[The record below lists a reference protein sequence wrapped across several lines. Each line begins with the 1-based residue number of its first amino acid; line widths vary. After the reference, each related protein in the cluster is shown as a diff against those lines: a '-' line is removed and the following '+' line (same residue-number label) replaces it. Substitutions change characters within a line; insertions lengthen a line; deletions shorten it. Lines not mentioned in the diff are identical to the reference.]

1 MAIGNSGVQVSKGD
15 GTVSSKIST
24 NGSATVT
31 VGSTDGV
38 YAISGLSDKDTL
50 TIDEK
55 VYTYTANGTTYRL
68 LDDSLVIDNYY
79 GGEDATPT
87 DGQW

>member
-1 MAIGNSGVQVSKGD
+1 MKQQYKAPQSELAQQE
-15 GTVSSKIST
+15 
-24 NGSATVT
+24 
-31 VGSTDGV
+31 
-38 YAISGLSDKDTL
+38 L
-50 TIDEK
+50 
-55 VYTYTANGTTYRL
+55 TYRL